1 MKRTCFVVLFL
12 ILASVGFAQERNT
25 VQIQTIDASGN
36 PVYVTPTAPM
46 PTTLSGTASVS
57 FSIVNSTGIL
67 GTATISIP
75 LHTAVALPTA
85 PTGAK
90 DCFVF
95 PTQDVNW
102 GNSTVASG
110 TSDQY
115 FFQTIPGQGFFG
127 YSSFTSLRLI
137 GRTAVATATLIW
149 R

>member
-1 MKRTCFVVLFL
+1 MKRIFTVVLFL
-12 ILASVGFAQERNT
+12 AVCAVGFAQERNT
-25 VQIQTIDASGN
+25 VQVQTIDAAGD
-36 PVYVTPTAPM
+36 VKYVSPSNPM
-46 PTTLSGTASVS
+46 PTTLAGTASVS

-67 GTATISIP
+67 GTATLSIP
-75 LHTAVALPTA
+75 LTSAVALPTA

-102 GNSTVASG
+102 GAANVGSG
-110 TSDQY
+110 VDHQY
-115 FFQTIPGQGFFG
+115 FFQTVPGQGFFG